1 VTLVAELSRSHLEW
15 GDTMSWVGLSRLF
28 LLLVGFEILFVEP
41 GLSLEVALL
50 KNGRSLLVETHE
62 LVGNRVV
69 LVLEGADHLEFD
81 QQWIESIIP
90 VALPAP
96 EPDTRTQILTPTTSR
111 QYNPGEIKQII
122 KNVAQKNQLAEGLL
136 SSIIRVESNFNPG
149 ARSLRGAQGLMQ
161 LMPETIA
168 LYRVKDIFD
177 VKENVEAG
185 ARYLKDLLQ
194 QFNQDLVLALAAY
207 NAGPS
212 AVINYKG
219 VPPFPETQN
228 YIRRVLNNRN

>member
-1 VTLVAELSRSHLEW
+1 MSWIGFSRS
-15 GDTMSWVGLSRLF
+15 F
-28 LLLVGFEILFVEP
+28 LLLVGFEMLFVEL
-41 GLSLEVALL
+41 GLSSEVALL
-50 KNGRSLLVETHE
+50 RNGRSLLAEAHE

-69 LVLEGADHLEFD
+69 LVLDGTDRLEVD
-81 QQWIESIIP
+81 QQWIESITP

-96 EPDTRTQILTPTTSR
+96 EQNTRAQLFTPTTSR
-111 QYNPGEIKQII
+111 RYEPGEIKRII
-122 KNVAQKNQLAEGLL
+122 KSAAQKNQLAEGLL
-136 SSIIRVESNFNPG
+136 SSIIRVESNFNPA

-185 ARYLKDLLQ
+185 ARYFKDLLQ

-228 YIRRVLNNRN
+228 YIRRVLDNRN

>member
-1 VTLVAELSRSHLEW
+1 
-15 GDTMSWVGLSRLF
+15 MSWVGFSRSL
-28 LLLVGFEILFVEP
+28 LLLVGFEILFVEL
-41 GLSLEVALL
+41 GLSSEVALL
-50 KNGRSLLVETHE
+50 KNGRSLLVKAHE

-69 LVLEGADHLEFD
+69 LVLEGTDHLEFD

-90 VALPAP
+90 VDLPDP
-96 EPDTRTQILTPTTSR
+96 EPDIRTQIFTPTTSR
-111 QYNPGEIKQII
+111 QYSQSEIKQII
-122 KNVAQKNQLAEGLL
+122 KTVAQKNQLAEGLL
-136 SSIIRVESNFNPG
+136 SSIIQVESNFNPG

-177 VKENVEAG
+177 VRANVEAG

-228 YIRRVLNNRN
+228 YIRRVLDNRN